1 MKVFQVDGGQSV
13 VSHEANSVG
22 VLYPAERLDLVLTWP
37 KEAVDSQ
44 SEVIISL
51 DHEYVKPTRLAFRCA
66 RSLIMTLARYFQRP
80 NFALTPTQSFTI
92 SGESTTSQRKDYN
105 TQRQKLNEAGSTE
118 IVQFDM
124 QAAKGAPLSTPLP
137 EAEKHFMIYTVVQV
151 LAHQNGIPK
160 GFVNH
165 TTWEPQENPLV
176 TLDRDS
182 WDNHQLVPWTGS
194 TPTWV
199 ELTINN
205 IDSTGHP
212 FHLVGLFRSPI

>member
-1 MKVFQVDGGQSV
+1 M
-13 VSHEANSVG
+13 G
-22 VLYPAERLDLVLTWP
+22 VLYPAERADIVLAWP
-37 KEAVDSQ
+37 KDAVDGR

-51 DHEYVKPTRLAFRCA
+51 DHEYVKPTLLAFRCA
-66 RSLIMTLARYFQRP
+66 HSLMMTLARYFQRP

-92 SGESTTSQRKDYN
+92 SGESTISRRKDYK
-105 TQRQKLNEAGSTE
+105 TQRQRLHKAATPE

-124 QAAKGAPLSTPLP
+124 QAAKGAPLSSPLP
-137 EAEKHFMIYTVVQV
+137 EAEKYFMIYTVVQV

-165 TTWEPQENPLV
+165 TTWEPQEKPLV

-182 WDNHQLVPWTGS
+182 WDSHQLVPWTGS
-194 TPTWV
+194 APAWV

-212 FHLVGLFRSPI
+212 FHLVGLFRSPIERS